1 MAVTV
6 KIPTSLRK
14 FTADKAE
21 LSIEAPTV
29 GAVLQS
35 VEAAHPG
42 LLAKLTD
49 DEGKI
54 RRFINIYVGEEDI
67 RFLDGLATELKAGDQ
82 IAIVPAI
89 AGGAGQA

>member
-54 RRFINIYVGEEDI
+54 RRFINIYLGDEDI
-67 RFLDGLATELKAGDQ
+67 RFLDGLETAVKSGDE
-82 IAIVPAI
+82 ISIIPAV
-89 AGGAGQA
+89 AGGL

>member
-21 LSIEAPTV
+21 LTIEAPTV
-29 GAVLQS
+29 GAALQS
-35 VEAAHPG
+35 VESAHPG

-54 RRFINIYVGEEDI
+54 RRFINIYLGDEDI
-67 RFLDGLATELKAGDQ
+67 RFLDGLETAVKSGDE
-82 IAIVPAI
+82 ISIIPAV
-89 AGGAGQA
+89 AGGL